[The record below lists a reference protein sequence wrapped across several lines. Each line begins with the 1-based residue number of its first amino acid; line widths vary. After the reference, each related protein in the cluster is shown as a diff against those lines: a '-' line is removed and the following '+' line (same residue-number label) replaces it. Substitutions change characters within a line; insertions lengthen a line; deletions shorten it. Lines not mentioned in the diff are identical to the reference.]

1 MMGPGGFLL
10 DLSDHLRIDAHR
22 GSKCTF
28 RERTSLRMEQSHPVD
43 KRKFE
48 NINAIAGD
56 RPFMVI

>member
-10 DLSDHLRIDAHR
+10 DLSDHLRTDTHR
-22 GSKCTF
+22 GNKCTF
-28 RERTSLRMEQSHPVD
+28 RGRTSLRVEQSPPVD

-56 RPFMVI
+56 RPW

>member
-28 RERTSLRMEQSHPVD
+28 RERMEQSHPVD